1 MAKKTKKQKDTT
13 AESVE
18 QVAATVKPTTVYIG
32 KTVYGLSYGTIFK
45 GGVLPPHVAEL
56 AKKDATI
63 KGLIVPVTEL
73 QTARQNM
80 RKKGHILH
88 VYANKQK

>member
-1 MAKKTKKQKDTT
+1 MAKKTKKSKEEYDPD
-13 AESVE
+13 APV
-18 QVAATVKPTTVYIG
+18 VIAKNAPTTIYIG

-45 GGVLPPHVAEL
+45 GGVLPPHVADL
-56 AKKDATI
+56 AKKDAII

-80 RKKGHILH
+80 RVKGHILNA
-88 VYANKQK
+88 YANKQK